1 MENSMKNVRV
11 ESNLIGSLEV
21 PAAALYGVQ
30 TL

>member
-1 MENSMKNVRV
+1 MQNSMKNVRV

-21 PAAALYGVQ
+21 PADALYGVQ